1 MLATALATAASSSF
15 DLATA
20 HPLPPVLSALA
31 AGGGVSPLVADLGLC
46 LVVAGLLAI
55 VFVKLRI
62 PAIAALLGAGVLLGP
77 AGFSAIHDR
86 ASIDT
91 IANLGLT
98 LLLFVIGLE
107 VNLQSL
113 LASGR
118 TLVITGLIQVPLS
131 LALGFGAFLLV
142 GMTGWSLVA
151 GVYPALYLGVAC
163 AFSSTLLVV
172 KYLQEHLLLDTLAGR
187 LAVGLLIF
195 QDVWAIVFLALQPSF
210 ANPSIAPIL
219 LTFTG
224 AAILTAIAVAIA
236 RVVLARAFHIVARS
250 PELVVTVAL
259 GWCFGVGLLGAN
271 LGSLLHHL
279 GIDIAISVSMEMG
292 ALIAGATIA
301 TSPYAYEVVSR
312 VVHLRDFFVTLFF
325 VGLGMSIPVPDG
337 AGVLAVAALVAVIAV
352 AIRFVVFLPLLY
364 ATGLDRRNAVS
375 VSTKLAQVS
384 EFCLVICYLGAR
396 LGHLSGGLVSIVI
409 FAFVITALAT
419 PALFAASDR
428 LYLRLRGAMDL
439 VGMRS
444 RGARAEAEADAPPR
458 LVLLGFHRVASA
470 LLADLERLHPDLV
483 PHTLIVDVNSAI
495 HPEIRKR
502 GAQVV
507 YGDLS
512 STDVLRHAGVDAAE
526 VIVSTVPDE
535 LLKGTSNEQLA
546 RQLRALA
553 PKAILIANCTRV
565 SQAAALR
572 AAGVDHV
579 FRAPTEVAL
588 GILPAVYAALNA
600 NLPSYL
606 EAVEEEH
613 GRLESRA
620 EVID

>member
-1 MLATALATAASSSF
+1 MGVPSTSF
-15 DLATA
+15 A
-20 HPLPPVLSALA
+20 VVA

-46 LVVAGLLAI
+46 LVAAGVLAI
-55 VFVKLRI
+55 AFVRLNI

-77 AGFSAIHDR
+77 AGLSAIEDR
-86 ASIDT
+86 ASVDT

-107 VNLQSL
+107 VNLPSL

-118 TLVITGLIQVPLS
+118 TLVVTGVVQVPLT
-131 LALGFGAFLLV
+131 LAAGFGAFLLV
-142 GMTGWSLVA
+142 GAAGWGLA
-151 GVYPALYLGVAC
+151 DGVYPALYLGVAC

-172 KYLQEHLLLDTLAGR
+172 KYLQEHLLLDTMAGR

-219 LTFTG
+219 GTFLGT
-224 AAILTAIAVAIA
+224 AILAAAATVVA
-236 RVVLARAFHIVARS
+236 RVVMSRAFHVVARS

-259 GWCFGVGLLGAN
+259 GWCFGVGLFGAN
-271 LGSLLHHL
+271 LGAVAHRLGL
-279 GIDIAISVSMEMG
+279 GIEISVSMEMG

-337 AGVLAVAALVAVIAV
+337 AGVVLLATLVAVVAV
-352 AIRFVVFLPLLY
+352 GLRFVVFLPVLY

-396 LGHLSGGLVSIVI
+396 LGHISGAQVSVVI
-409 FAFVITALAT
+409 FAFVITALVT
-419 PALFAASDR
+419 PVLFAASDR
-428 LYLRLRGAMDL
+428 LYLRLRGVMDAF
-439 VGMRS
+439 GMKS
-444 RGARAEAEADAPPR
+444 RGARTEAEAGEPPR

-470 LLADLERLHPDLV
+470 LLAEVQRIHPDLL
-483 PHTLIVDVNSAI
+483 PRTLVVDINTAI
-495 HPEIRKR
+495 HPEIRRR
-502 GAQVV
+502 GVQVV

-512 STDVLRHAGVDAAE
+512 SIDTLRHAGVDVAE

-535 LLKGTSNEQLA
+535 LLKGTTNEQLVK
-546 RQLRALA
+546 QLRGLA
-553 PKAILIANCTRV
+553 PGAVIIASATRV
-565 SQAAALR
+565 SHVEQLR
-572 AAGVDHV
+572 GAGADHV

-600 NLPSYL
+600 NLASYQ

-613 GRLESRA
+613 GALEARA
-620 EVID
+620 EVLD

>member
-1 MLATALATAASSSF
+1 MQAPLA
-15 DLATA
+15 
-20 HPLPPVLSALA
+20 ALA

-46 LVVAGLLAI
+46 LLAAGVLAI
-55 VFVKLRI
+55 AFVKLKI

-77 AGFSAIHDR
+77 AGLEAIHDR

-107 VNLQSL
+107 VHVESL

-118 TLVITGLIQVPLS
+118 TLVVTGAVQVPLT
-131 LALGFGAFLLV
+131 LALGFGTFIVV
-142 GMTGWSLVA
+142 GATGWGLVS

-172 KYLQEHLLLDTLAGR
+172 KYLQEHLQLDTTAGR

-219 LTFTG
+219 LTFLGTT
-224 AAILTAIAVAIA
+224 ILGVIATAVA
-236 RVVLARAFHIVARS
+236 RFVLSHAFHIVARS

-271 LGSLLHHL
+271 LGA
-279 GIDIAISVSMEMG
+279 IAHRIGLDVEISVSMEMG

-337 AGVLAVAALVAVIAV
+337 AGVLLAAALVAVVAV
-352 AIRFVVFLPLLY
+352 ALRFVVFLPVLY
-364 ATGLDRRNAVS
+364 KTGLDRRNAVS

-396 LGHLSGGLVSIVI
+396 LGHISGTQVSIVI

-419 PALFAASDR
+419 PPLFAASDR
-428 LYLRLRGAMDL
+428 LYLRLRGAMDAL
-439 VGMRS
+439 GMRS
-444 RGARAEAEADAPPR
+444 RGARAEVESGEAPR

-483 PHTLIVDVNSAI
+483 PRTLVIDVNAAI
-495 HPEIRKR
+495 HAEIRRR

-512 STDVLRHAGVDAAE
+512 SIEVMRHAGVDAAE

-535 LLKGTSNEQLA
+535 MLKGTSNEQLA
-546 RQLRALA
+546 RQLRQLA
-553 PKAILIANCTRV
+553 PQAKIIANCSRV
-565 SQAAALR
+565 SQVEKLR

-588 GILPAVYAALNA
+588 GILPAIYAALNA
-600 NLPSYL
+600 SLESYQ

-613 GRLESRA
+613 GALE
-620 EVID
+620 